1 MYQVIRKPLISEK
14 NSLLAESNVYVF
26 EVDKAATKTEV
37 KHAVEKLFKVKV
49 LSVRT
54 AVCRG
59 RANRNKFGVGLVKYW
74 KKALVKLSPG
84 QKITIFE
91 GA

>member
-26 EVDKAATKTEV
+26 EVEKTATKTEV
-37 KHAVEKLFKVKV
+37 KNAVEKLFKVKV
-49 LSVRT
+49 VSVKT
-54 AVCRG
+54 AVCRS
-59 RANRNKFGVGLVKYW
+59 RATRNKFGVGLVKYW
-74 KKALVKLSPG
+74 KKALVRLSPG